1 MTAPPQLV
9 LVRHGQTEWSETG
22 QHTSRTDVPLT
33 EKGREQA
40 AALAGRLAAW
50 RFGLV
55 LSSPRRRAL
64 DTCALAG
71 FGDRAEVTDDAA
83 EWDYGRYEG
92 RTTADIRT
100 EAPGWTLWRDGVPD
114 GEAAE
119 QVAGR
124 ADRLISRALAADT
137 EEGDVVVFS
146 HGHFLRVLAAR
157 WLGLDPGAGRFLALD
172 PASISILGWEREQAV
187 VDRWNEPA

>member
-1 MTAPPQLV
+1 MAAPQLV

-22 QHTSRTDVPLT
+22 QHTSRTDIPLT
-33 EKGREQA
+33 EKGGEQA
-40 AALAGRLAAW
+40 AALAARLAPW
-50 RFGLV
+50 QFGLV

-92 RTTADIRT
+92 RTTAEIRA
-100 EAPGWTLWRDGVPD
+100 EAPGWTLWHDGVPD
-114 GEAAE
+114 GELAE
-119 QVAGR
+119 QVAAR
-124 ADRLISRALAADT
+124 ADRLIARALSAD
-137 EEGDVVVFS
+137 EDAGDVAVFS

-157 WLGLDPGAGRFLALD
+157 WLGLDPAAGRFLALD
-172 PASISILGWEREQAV
+172 PASISVLGWEREQAV